1 MGEEEAGD
9 AGKDRSCDAAPEVQ
23 LDTFAAEAVVVG
35 VHDTAQDRGPGAG
48 GREDGKAANG
58 RGGLLV
64 AFEELKQRYDEQNGG
79 RDVQGEDVEVTE
91 DREEGRAARF
101 SIGRKDERQCDQE
114 EVSTDDPSD
123 GLADGQSVEAF
134 FDTVERGH
142 GAKVGSMFM
151 GSGCLGVKRKRPHEA
166 LLIRH
171 KKSPRV
177 AAGFL

>member
-1 MGEEEAGD
+1 M
-9 AGKDRSCDAAPEVQ
+9 
-23 LDTFAAEAVVVG
+23 DTFAAEAVVVG

-64 AFEELKQRYDEQNGG
+64 AFEEFKERYDEQNGG

-101 SIGRKDERQCDQE
+101 SIGRKDERQTDQE

-123 GLADGQSVEAF
+123 GLADGQSVQAF
-134 FDTVERGH
+134 FDAVERGH

-151 GSGCLGVKRKRPHEA
+151 GSCYLGVKRKRPHEA
-166 LLIRH
+166 
-171 KKSPRV
+171 PAFDV
-177 AAGFL
+177 VCVGWGGV